1 MLLSSRLNRK
11 KSIGGFTLI
20 ELLVVI
26 SIIGILAG
34 LLLPAIGMVRATA
47 RTSQCANNLRQLGLA
62 TVAFETQKSRLP
74 GSSEIL
80 GRNRFT
86 TTAGR
91 PASWLTVLMPFIDQ
105 MAVSKQWDNTRN
117 SFIGSNHTGI
127 TNPMVVP
134 SITSL
139 LCPSDYSL
147 GNRIATVSSPHWI
160 GNEQLPETSYVA
172 NAGMAGANAFSQ
184 SKANGLFLDRVAQPN
199 IVFSMED
206 ITDGAS
212 QTLMLSENMQ
222 ATYWCTAGF
231 GNSDVV
237 STINLTSTLD
247 IVTGLVAG
255 ASAKYDNLMYWQDI
269 NETSP
274 SAPFDTIRTHLI
286 NGKGAA
292 DIDPTTG
299 DLSAAYLAQKYPN
312 IIPLYGH
319 GIMARPSSG
328 HNGGVNAVFADGHTQ
343 FLNEEIEYTIY
354 QALMTPDTSK
364 SSMDR
369 NGYIL
374 RGSDY
379 GTP

>member
-1 MLLSSRLNRK
+1 
-11 KSIGGFTLI
+11 
-20 ELLVVI
+20 
-26 SIIGILAG
+26 
-34 LLLPAIGMVRATA
+34 
-47 RTSQCANNLRQLGLA
+47 
-62 TVAFETQKSRLP
+62 
-74 GSSEIL
+74 
-80 GRNRFT
+80 
-86 TTAGR
+86 
-91 PASWLTVLMPFIDQ
+91 
-105 MAVSKQWDNTRN
+105 
-117 SFIGSNHTGI
+117 
-127 TNPMVVP
+127 
-134 SITSL
+134 
-139 LCPSDYSL
+139 
-147 GNRIATVSSPHWI
+147 
-160 GNEQLPETSYVA
+160 
-172 NAGMAGANAFSQ
+172 MAGANAFSQ